1 MEGIHV
7 GFGRRICTD
16 ASSKPLPI
24 TTVLSAV
31 FSSPWHK
38 SDGQNCVAPA
48 MERFSSE
55 FWCGGRRNTRVFQG
69 RQAGNHR
76 KSPMSGGTDPFHVCP
91 CFLPVN
97 LVFVAAF
104 AALVVSFPGTCPGK
118 DGLLFGRRDNRQSPF
133 SPRAPLSGSRGRQS
147 SRFAE
152 LLLAEGECHCCFSGF
167 ARKTFRTSSLFT
179 ITYNFSLRAPL
190 SFSRCVFAEQNEL
203 L

>member
-91 CFLPVN
+91 CFLPVLICPPVITKN
-97 LVFVAAF
+97 CVTPLLRCNAFFHFTFLRFAAQPITAPSVYTTIKTNVAIKTNSTFERRSSVTFASMKQAAIVAA
-104 AALVVSFPGTCPGK
+104 
-118 DGLLFGRRDNRQSPF
+118 
-133 SPRAPLSGSRGRQS
+133 
-147 SRFAE
+147 
-152 LLLAEGECHCCFSGF
+152 
-167 ARKTFRTSSLFT
+167 
-179 ITYNFSLRAPL
+179 
-190 SFSRCVFAEQNEL
+190 
-203 L
+203 

>member
-76 KSPMSGGTDPFHVCP
+76 KSPMSGGTDPFHVYP
-91 CFLPVN
+91 RFLPAN
-97 LVFVAAF
+97 LSFVI
-104 AALVVSFPGTCPGK
+104 
-118 DGLLFGRRDNRQSPF
+118 LLF
-133 SPRAPLSGSRGRQS
+133 
-147 SRFAE
+147 FA
-152 LLLAEGECHCCFSGF
+152 LLLDDYPYRRTLKAVGVSEAVFDISLIREVEQLGAVAENHK
-167 ARKTFRTSSLFT
+167 RRRL
-179 ITYNFSLRAPL
+179 Y
-190 SFSRCVFAEQNEL
+190 SRLGHIIQL
-203 L
+203 